1 MDDLMMSEKYGGSCR
16 SLAGSMNNGEFDMC
30 YDEDDD
36 EDPASLAD
44 LGVFDNV
51 VRQHV
56 MLKPMVSLVME
67 ETEEELAREAAR
79 RASQL
84 STSSFTCRNESNGSG
99 LGESPCEKDFGPSD
113 VGMMGVEM
121 NSVEPNLIMEQETPQ
136 ENVTLSKGTLFRLT
150 FVFLLSIVN

>member
-1 MDDLMMSEKYGGSCR
+1 MMSEKYGGSCR

-56 MLKPMVSLVME
+56 MLKPMVSLVRVLFILE
-67 ETEEELAREAAR
+67 IL
-79 RASQL
+79 
-84 STSSFTCRNESNGSG
+84 
-99 LGESPCEKDFGPSD
+99 
-113 VGMMGVEM
+113 VVER
-121 NSVEPNLIMEQETPQ
+121 S
-136 ENVTLSKGTLFRLT
+136 
-150 FVFLLSIVN
+150 